1 MRSGSRPPQRSRPC
15 ALADEKNWHKID
27 EAERN
32 GMTQSAAVS
41 LLQAALRP
49 VFGRR
54 LSNAEGEGHKIGAVS
69 GLAAMGLD
77 GLSSAAYGP

>member
-1 MRSGSRPPQRSRPC
+1 
-15 ALADEKNWHKID
+15 
-27 EAERN
+27 
-32 GMTQSAAVS
+32 MTQSAAVS